1 MYVSVK
7 HYQILQPLQNQQ
19 SSEVGNDFLSPTQSS
34 SKRMSMIGGR
44 RMTDIKRSLN
54 TMIHKSA
61 STRESML
68 FLDEPL
74 VNKCTAFAFFSF

>member
-19 SSEVGNDFLSPTQSS
+19 STEAGNDFLSPTHT

-44 RMTDIKRSLN
+44 RMIDIKRSLN
-54 TMIHKSA
+54 TMIHKS

-74 VNKCTAFAFFSF
+74 VKIKKYMHDLILS